1 MLCSINMM
9 DSFKPNRSIFV
20 SRYSRQG
27 VFMSMWGPI
36 LAGNGDMVGPAG
48 EESLSKLP
56 TTGAGF

>member
-1 MLCSINMM
+1 MM